1 MANVL
6 SIAALAS
13 KWRSRLPNNGQLP
26 EGTDDAGVDIADPKW
41 VTVLNAVSLAV
52 GVLGNLALLFNF
64 TRRIRYI
71 IALPLTIIAWYIAT
85 GIVWKTLA
93 PH

>member
-1 MANVL
+1 M
-6 SIAALAS
+6 
-13 KWRSRLPNNGQLP
+13 LPNNGQLP
-26 EGTDDAGVDIADPKW
+26 EGVDDAGVDIADPEW
-41 VTVLNAVSLAV
+41 VTVLNAISLAV

-85 GIVWKTLA
+85 AIVWKSLVSLCWETIY
-93 PH
+93 